1 MNDFGYGGLIRPS
14 PISIY
19 GIKNYIDWD
28 KRTVTLDDIARL
40 SKYDTVSVL
49 GRLETSFLFDFMES
63 YDNNE
68 YWEYWEDYYCPN
80 NKPLLAREEY
90 CIVKKSLSFRTHKA
104 KKEACK
110 KVNDYV
116 RKENLFMHENERPV
130 YGSVRESK
138 HTKKDLFGDY
148 LSNKYYHMEGVLTHR
163 VRTLLFNAEKTAFS
177 TIQAKY
183 CREYIMDPE
192 VSRIFSKK
200 FVKNVDKFHH
210 LHTRKVPNGEYEY
223 SNIEFACVYKKTVIY
238 CQYGNTIDDGEQHN
252 QYDLRM
258 LIFGKNKDFVCKI
271 VDFLFA
277 KTTGEINHNND
288 MGVYTVNSSKE
299 NNLNI
304 EYNSLPKR
312 DIDTLFYSN
321 GEKEKIISH
330 LDNYISKK
338 DFYEKKQILYKT
350 GILLFG
356 SPGTGKTTIVKALA
370 HKYNRQILQLNMAT
384 IDTMDLNTLT
394 TCINN
399 DNNKFIVL
407 MEDIDTLFLNRSDEF
422 KKVDREVVNKLLQ
435 FLDSNNSPKDVIFIA
450 TTNHVQNLDE
460 ALIREGR
467 FDLKVEIAPLKEK
480 EVIAFGKSFDLT
492 DTEIEES
499 IKTAVEEYNKKHE
512 DKRTED
518 TMEYVQAKMQSIFLK
533 YLGLRSSD
541 ELDPELISEMEE
553 EVKELTE
560 EPEKKPTKS
569 RSRKKAKS
577 E

>member
-1 MNDFGYGGLIRPS
+1 MRRSKLCYYMSEVRLLTIADFSAWYVSKDIEDHVVNKPMSQNILFESERDITRDVSDLLI
-14 PISIY
+14 
-19 GIKNYIDWD
+19 G
-28 KRTVTLDDIARL
+28 
-40 SKYDTVSVL
+40 KYDYDYYDYFFECDCTATEEQYDMLRRSVAFMAEINDEIQL
-49 GRLETSFLFDFMES
+49 RDFI
-63 YDNNE
+63 NK
-68 YWEYWEDYYCPN
+68 EDYNMY
-80 NKPLLAREEY
+80 
-90 CIVKKSLSFRTHKA
+90 
-104 KKEACK
+104 
-110 KVNDYV
+110 
-116 RKENLFMHENERPV
+116 NERPV
-130 YGSVRESK
+130 TNERMK
-138 HTKKDLFGDY
+138 TRKKNPLNDL
-148 LSNKYYHMEGVLTHR
+148 LNERYYHMEGVLTHR

-183 CREYIMDPE
+183 CREYCMGPE
-192 VSRIFSKK
+192 DSRIFSNK
-200 FVKNVDKFHH
+200 FVKHVDKLSD
-210 LHTRKVPNGEYEY
+210 LHTRKFPNGEYEY
-223 SNIEFACVYKKTVIY
+223 ANIEFACVYKKTVIY

-252 QYDLRM
+252 QFDLRM
-258 LIFGKNKDFVCKI
+258 LVFGKNKDFVCKI
-271 VDFLFA
+271 VEFLYA
-277 KTTGEINHNND
+277 KTNDEVNHNND

-299 NNLNI
+299 NTLNI

-350 GILLFG
+350 GILLYG

-450 TTNHVQNLDE
+450 TTNHVNNLDD

-467 FDLKVEIAPLKEK
+467 FDLKVEIAPLKEN
-480 EVIAFGKSFDLT
+480 EVISFGKSFDLT
-492 DTEIEES
+492 DSEIDES
-499 IKTAVEEYNKKHE
+499 IQTALDEYNKKHD
-512 DKRTED
+512 DKRTRED
-518 TMEYVQAKMQSIFLK
+518 MKFVQAKMQSIFLK

-541 ELDPELISEMEE
+541 VLDPELVSEMED
-553 EVKELTE
+553 EVKELETE
-560 EPEKKPTKS
+560 KEKKPTRS